1 MISMPN
7 DYKQSMHDNTK
18 RRNRSHILV
27 TIGVINQTAQ
37 KDASVSESHG
47 ASYSYLSNKTRLLD
61 NYDVEYEYATFEQ
74 DWYKLDGTML
84 FPPRPENAEYLFNAG
99 AVSENTLGPICIT
112 FGSAY
117 DIRGLTI
124 DFGRCY
130 PTSFSIS
137 NGNKTVTFT
146 DNDQSYWTT
155 EEIFDD
161 TEYLLIT
168 PITMVNGEG
177 RLRIYKILMGIG
189 ISFENKKIK
198 SSSKTEYTSLIM
210 EELPAIDFTLTIDN
224 KNRMF
229 DVENKASAIH
239 YLEVGQEVE
248 VRYGYEITDGGLVTW
263 MDGCVCDLSDW
274 EADDETMSFSA
285 KDKIDALDDTYY
297 RGLYRSEGISLYD
310 LAVDVLTD
318 AGFDERKYD
327 LDQYLKTVTV
337 RNPLPCVTH
346 KECLQIIANAG
357 RCKLYTDR
365 KGIICIK
372 AAFLTV
378 NSPDRMQVQSE
389 SATEWSNLQSVVNG
403 DVQYEYAT
411 FSQDHYRMDGT
422 MYFLPRNAPYLT
434 AGFVSEAVADSYGNF
449 AVNPRF
455 SIVLEAAA
463 VYYSLKLNFSS
474 NPAQGVTIHTYYEG
488 ELKESYVVP
497 GEIGKENLIE
507 HEFPMFDTIEFEF
520 TKGQPDS
527 RIFVESVVF
536 GDVTDYRMDYK
547 VMTKT
552 PKGKQ
557 NEKVSRVKIAMTRY
571 GAANEVQNITKETVD
586 LTNLEQYTFY
596 FSEASYD
603 IVATI
608 GNTVLP
614 VIESSSYFI
623 TVDVSG
629 FTGVQ
634 EISVDGKV
642 YRIITRPYELQ
653 IGTVGKT
660 EQWENPLIDTE
671 ELAGLLG
678 EWIGNYF
685 SNNIEYDISYR
696 GEPRLDAGDIVFLEN
711 PYVNGLQIQIYEHR
725 LSFNGA
731 LSGSVKAHRAMNNA
745 GGESDVADA

>member
-1 MISMPN
+1 MISMPGE
-7 DYKQSMHDNTK
+7 YKQSMSRPD
-18 RRNRSHILV
+18 RNRSHMLV
-27 TIGVINQTAQ
+27 TIGVINQKAQ
-37 KDASVSESHG
+37 KGTEAVEEMG
-47 ASYSYLSNKTRLLD
+47 AHYSYLSNLERPLN
-61 NYDVEYEYATFEQ
+61 NYDVDPEYVSFER
-74 DWYKLDGTML
+74 DWYKLDGSML
-84 FPPRPENAEYLFNAG
+84 FPPRPEEADYIMNNG
-99 AVSENTLGPICIT
+99 IISEDLRGPIC
-112 FGSAY
+112 FRFDQSY
-117 DIRGLTI
+117 DIRGLTV

-130 PTSFSIS
+130 PVDFTIS
-137 NGNKTVTFT
+137 NGQKSITILG
-146 DNDQSYWTT
+146 NDKDYWTT
-155 EEIFDD
+155 EEIFDG

-168 PITMVNGEG
+168 PIAMVNGEA
-177 RLRIYKILMGIG
+177 RLRIHKIMMGIG
-189 ISFENKKIK
+189 ISLENRKIV
-198 SSSKTEYTSLIM
+198 SSSKDEYLSPIT
-210 EELPAIDFTLTIDN
+210 EELPTVDFSLEVEN

-229 DVENKASAIH
+229 DVENKASAIN

-248 VRYGYEITDGGLVTW
+248 VRYGYEITDGGPVTW

-297 RGLYRSEGISLYD
+297 RGLYRPEGISLYD

-318 AGFDERKYD
+318 AGLDERKYD
-327 LDQYLKTVTV
+327 LDQYLKTVTI

-378 NSPDRMQVQSE
+378 TSPDRMQVQSE

-434 AGFVSEAVADSYGNF
+434 AGFVSEAVADSSGDF

-455 SIVLEAAA
+455 SIILEAAA
-463 VYYSLKLNFSS
+463 VYYSLKLNFAS

-520 TKGQPDS
+520 TKGRPDS

-557 NEKVSRVKIAMTRY
+557 MEKVARVDVIQSIY
-571 GAANEVQNITKETVD
+571 GPSDEVETIFQEVID
-586 LTNLEQYTFY
+586 VTGTDEYTFY
-596 FSEASYD
+596 FSSPSYD
-603 IVATI
+603 INVTAD
-608 GNTVLP
+608 GAELTVTD
-614 VIESSSYFI
+614 SSSYYV
-623 TVDVSG
+623 TVDLSG
-629 FTGVQ
+629 MTGEK
-634 EISVDGKV
+634 EIIVTGRAYLVASK
-642 YRIITRPYELQ
+642 RFSKQ
-653 IGTVGKT
+653 IGNVGT
-660 EQWENPLIDTE
+660 IEEWENPLVSE
-671 ELAGLLG
+671 ESLAGLLAD
-678 EWIGNYF
+678 WIGNYF
-685 SNNIEYDISYR
+685 ANNIEYDISYR
-696 GEPRLDAGDIVFLEN
+696 GEPRLDAGDLIFLEN
-711 PYVNGLQIQIYEHR
+711 RYLPNLQIQIYEHR

-731 LSGSVKAHRAMNNA
+731 LSGTVKARRAVSQRE
-745 GGESDVADA
+745 G